1 MYIEQAFQ
9 ELEKVLEDYKAKIKN
24 SSLNKPIIND
34 VYHEMLK
41 LRDEI
46 RDEIKKINIIKKNI
60 NKKLNSK
67 EFIFIK
73 NNFEIT
79 EKDLDPE
86 KYKSFDEIK
95 FILEAK
101 TYHAYNWDNFLE
113 NWYTY
118 YEIMDKIK
126 YLFRE
131 FKNKLKLINFYINIK
146 ADPTPFIDAIIE
158 E

>member
-9 ELEKVLEDYKAKIKN
+9 ELEKVLADYGVKIK
-24 SSLNKPIIND
+24 SSNVNRHVVND

-41 LRDEI
+41 IKDELK
-46 RDEIKKINIIKKNI
+46 DEIKKLNIVRRNI
-60 NKKLNSK
+60 DKKLNSK

-86 KYKSFDEIK
+86 RYKSFEEIK

-101 TYHAYNWDNFLE
+101 TYHAYNWDSFLE
-113 NWYTY
+113 YWYSY
-118 YEIMDKIK
+118 YEIMNKIK
-126 YLFRE
+126 YLLSE
-131 FKNKLKLINFYINIK
+131 FKNKLKLINYYMNIK
-146 ADPTPFIDAIIE
+146 ADPTPFIDAIIKE
-158 E
+158 